1 MFYLFP
7 FKCFLKH
14 IVFYLITLT
23 LQDNKELQ
31 KNLVEAVNSKV
42 KPDERIDLGNKAMPS
57 NNEIAVDGRPA
68 SSGSHATEN
77 IRNSLDEVCSLVF
90 L

>member
-1 MFYLFP
+1 VFLKTY
-7 FKCFLKH
+7 CFLSH
-14 IVFYLITLT
+14 NSA